1 MSEAARV
8 SDIVSMS
15 IGGDSSE
22 VKSAIG
28 DVLQQKIT
36 VALENKKKDFA
47 QTFLT
52 KTETDSKE
60 PESSEEIE
68 NGWCSNKSNFAWHRK
83 KSNI

>member
-1 MSEAARV
+1 MSEAVTV

-15 IGGDSSE
+15 VSGTSSG

-52 KTETDSKE
+52 KTETDPKG
-60 PESSEEIE
+60 PESQEEITDGSRDTST
-68 NGWCSNKSNFAWHRK
+68 N
-83 KSNI
+83 

>member
-1 MSEAARV
+1 MSEAAKV

-36 VALENKKKDFA
+36 VALENKKKDIA

-52 KTETDSKE
+52 KTEKDPKG
-60 PESSEEIE
+60 PESSEEITD
-68 NGWCSNKSNFAWHRK
+68 GS
-83 KSNI
+83 

>member
-1 MSEAARV
+1 MSEAVTV

-15 IGGDSSE
+15 VGGNSAG

-36 VALENKKKDFA
+36 VALENKKKDIA

-52 KTETDSKE
+52 KPNTDSKE
-60 PESSEEIE
+60 PESSEEITD
-68 NGWCSNKSNFAWHRK
+68 GS
-83 KSNI
+83 

>member
-1 MSEAARV
+1 MCIRDS

-36 VALENKKKDFA
+36 VALENKKKDIE

-52 KTETDSKE
+52 KTETDPKG

-68 NGWCSNKSNFAWHRK
+68 DGSRNTSTN
-83 KSNI
+83 

>member
-1 MSEAARV
+1 MSEAVRV

-36 VALENKKKDFA
+36 VALENKKKDIA

-52 KTETDSKE
+52 KTETDPKG
-60 PESSEEIE
+60 PESSEEITDGSWNTSTTE
-68 NGWCSNKSNFAWHRK
+68 
-83 KSNI
+83 

>member
-1 MSEAARV
+1 MSEVATV

-15 IGGDSSE
+15 IGGDAKE

-36 VALENKKKDFA
+36 VALENKRKDIA

-52 KTETDSKE
+52 KTETDPKG
-60 PESSEEIE
+60 PESQEGPEDGSR
-68 NGWCSNKSNFAWHRK
+68 NTSTN
-83 KSNI
+83 

>member
-1 MSEAARV
+1 MSEAATV

-15 IGGDSSE
+15 IGGDAKE

-36 VALENKKKDFA
+36 VALENKKKDIA

-60 PESSEEIE
+60 PESSGEIE
-68 NGWCSNKSNFAWHRK
+68 NG
-83 KSNI
+83 

>member
-1 MSEAARV
+1 MSEAATI

-15 IGGDSSE
+15 IGGDAKE

-36 VALENKKKDFA
+36 VALENKKKDIA

-52 KTETDSKE
+52 KTEKDPKG

-68 NGWCSNKSNFAWHRK
+68 NG
-83 KSNI
+83 

>member
-1 MSEAARV
+1 MSEAAKV

-15 IGGDSSE
+15 VDGNSAG

-36 VALENKKKDFA
+36 VALENKKKEIA

-52 KTETDSKE
+52 KPETDPKG

-68 NGWCSNKSNFAWHRK
+68 NG
-83 KSNI
+83 

>member
-1 MSEAARV
+1 MSEAAKV

-36 VALENKKKDFA
+36 VALENRAKDVA
-47 QTFLT
+47 QTFLN
-52 KTETDSKE
+52 KQKTDSKE
-60 PESSEEIE
+60 PESSEEITD
-68 NGWCSNKSNFAWHRK
+68 GS
-83 KSNI
+83 

>member
-60 PESSEEIE
+60 PESSEEIT
-68 NGWCSNKSNFAWHRK
+68 NGS
-83 KSNI
+83 

>member
-1 MSEAARV
+1 MSEAAKV

-60 PESSEEIE
+60 PESSEEIT
-68 NGWCSNKSNFAWHRK
+68 NGS
-83 KSNI
+83 

>member
-1 MSEAARV
+1 MSEAAKV

-36 VALENKKKDFA
+36 VALENKKKDIA
-47 QTFLT
+47 QTFLN
-52 KTETDSKE
+52 KQSTDPKG
-60 PESSEEIE
+60 PESSEEITD
-68 NGWCSNKSNFAWHRK
+68 GS
-83 KSNI
+83 

>member
-1 MSEAARV
+1 MSEAVTV
-8 SDIVSMS
+8 SDIMSMAVS
-15 IGGDSSE
+15 GTSSG

-36 VALENKKKDFA
+36 VALENKKKEIA

-52 KTETDSKE
+52 KPNTDSKE

-68 NGWCSNKSNFAWHRK
+68 NG
-83 KSNI
+83 

>member
-1 MSEAARV
+1 MSEAAKV

-15 IGGDSSE
+15 VGGDSSE

-36 VALENKKKDFA
+36 VALENKKKDIA

-52 KTETDSKE
+52 KTETDPKG
-60 PESSEEIE
+60 PESQEEITDGSRDTST
-68 NGWCSNKSNFAWHRK
+68 N
-83 KSNI
+83 